1 MPQIDTSAD
10 EMRRRVIRERKTE
23 QRIRQMDVHE
33 IVSEIHELEDENARL
48 VAEVATHEQAARWE
62 VMEAAAQL
70 VDCGCDIREAV
81 LARLESQGEKR
92 ASYLCL
98 HGDVCCA
105 LQAASLRAAVK
116 EEGDE

>member
-1 MPQIDTSAD
+1 MTQIDTSAD

-23 QRIRQMDVHE
+23 QRIRQMDAHE

-48 VAEVATHEQAARWE
+48 AAEISAREQAARRE
-62 VMEAAAQL
+62 GMEEAAQL
-70 VDCGCDIREAV
+70 VDCGCDSREAV

-92 ASYLCL
+92 ASYLCPR
-98 HGDVCCA
+98 GDVCCA

-116 EEGDE
+116 GGGDE